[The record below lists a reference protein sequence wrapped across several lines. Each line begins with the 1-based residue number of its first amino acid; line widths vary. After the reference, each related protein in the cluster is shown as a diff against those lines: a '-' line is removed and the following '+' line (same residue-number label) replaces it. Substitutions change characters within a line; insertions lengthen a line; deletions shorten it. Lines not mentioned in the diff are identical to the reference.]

1 MLRVTDLSGG
11 YRPELPV
18 LQGIN
23 LDLADHR
30 VVSILGSNG
39 AGKSTLLRAVC
50 GLLPHHSGTV
60 QFEGERTD
68 ALPPHEIARRGVRM
82 VLEGRGTFP
91 TLTVR
96 ENLQMGGF
104 GRDAA
109 TLRRCMERELARFP
123 RLAERI
129 SQPAG
134 MMSGGEQQMLA
145 IARAMMADPKLLLLD
160 EPSQGLAPIIVDLL
174 FDLIAGLAQE
184 GVRILLVEQDVGR
197 GLEASEYA
205 YVIEKG
211 CVTREGA
218 SVDLASDNF
227 VREAFLGAA

>member
-1 MLRVTDLSGG
+1 MLRVIDLSGG
-11 YRPELPV
+11 YRPELPI
-18 LQGIN
+18 LQGIGI
-23 LDLADHR
+23 DLADHR

-60 QFEGERTD
+60 QFNGERID
-68 ALPPHEIARRGVRM
+68 MLSPHEVARRGVRM

-104 GRDAA
+104 GRDSA
-109 TLRRCMERELARFP
+109 TLRRCMDRELARFP

-129 SQPAG
+129 AQPAG
-134 MMSGGEQQMLA
+134 TLSGGEQQMLA

-174 FDLIAGLAQE
+174 FDLIAGLAGE

-218 SVDLASDNF
+218 SADLASDDF

>member
-18 LQGIN
+18 LQGISI
-23 LDLADHR
+23 DLADHR

-50 GLLPHHSGTV
+50 GLLPHHSGTC
-60 QFEGERTD
+60 QFEGERIDT
-68 ALPPHEIARRGVRM
+68 LSPHEIARRGVRM

-123 RLAERI
+123 RLAERL
-129 SQPAG
+129 SQAAG

-145 IARAMMADPKLLLLD
+145 IARAMMSDPKLLLLD
-160 EPSQGLAPIIVDLL
+160 EPSQGLAPIIVDQL
-174 FDLIAGLAQE
+174 FDLIAGLARE
-184 GVRILLVEQDVGR
+184 GVHILLVEQDVGR

-211 CVTREGA
+211 CVTREGPSA
-218 SVDLASDNF
+218 DLASDDF